1 MTDLFQPEGTTPEV
15 DVNKDYL
22 SELVGE
28 GKKFKTVQDL
38 ARGKYQSDIHID
50 LLEKTKDQLRADYL
64 KLSEDAQAQATLKDL
79 VTQLKAP
86 NQQPASSI
94 TPQAN
99 VDNQRPSID
108 QKDLES
114 LVDSRMNE
122 RELSRKQ
129 SDNFKVVQDRLK
141 ERFGSNYQTV
151 LKQQIDDLQLTSDYV
166 NDLARRSPEAFF
178 RTMGLNNEQ
187 PRNDSFQPPARSSLR
202 VDSLTQKAD
211 IKEEGSWAW
220 YQNLKETNPKLYL
233 DPKTVVQMEKDYQ
246 RLGKKFENGDF
257 LKLQRSAF

>member
-1 MTDLFQPEGTTPEV
+1 MTQDLLSGENDTPQV
-15 DVNKDYL
+15 DPNKDYL
-22 SELVGE
+22 AELVGE

-38 ARGKYQSDIHID
+38 ARGKFQADIHID

-86 NQQPASSI
+86 IQQPASSI

-108 QKDLES
+108 PKELES
-114 LVDSRMNE
+114 LVDSRLNE

-129 SDNFKVVQDRLK
+129 SDNFKLVQDRLK

-151 LKQQIDDLQLTSDYV
+151 LKQQIDELQLPSDYV

-178 RTMGLNNEQ
+178 RTMGLTEQ
-187 PRNDSFQPPARSSLR
+187 PRNDFQAPARSSVR
-202 VDSLTQKAD
+202 SDNYASQGGQDETWSYWQK
-211 IKEEGSWAW
+211 
-220 YQNLKETNPKLYL
+220 LKETNPKLYL
-233 DPKTVVQMEKDYQ
+233 DPKTVVRMEKAYE
-246 RLGKKFENGDF
+246 RLGKKFEDGDF
-257 LKLQRSAF
+257 LTHQRSAF